1 MAIIQNQ
8 KHGTVVIR
16 DTATNSS
23 ITLANLAT
31 PNSTVENVTSLA
43 IKQIFFTSDG
53 QWVVARG
60 SNTIAV
66 LPGTGHWNL
75 AGHGVTFADSANAT
89 LSYTLTG
96 NGTIVIVGQKT
107 SEPIV

>member
-1 MAIIQNQ
+1 MPIIQNQ

-16 DTATNSS
+16 DTASNSS
-23 ITLANLAT
+23 ITLADLAT
-31 PNSTVENVTSLA
+31 PNSSVENVASMS
-43 IKQIFFTSDG
+43 IKQIFFTSNG

-75 AGHGVTFADSANAT
+75 AGHGVSFAESANAT

-96 NGTIVIVGQKT
+96 NGTIVIVGQKNST
-107 SEPIV
+107 PV

>member
-8 KHGTVVIR
+8 KHGTVVIK
-16 DTATNSS
+16 DTASNSS

-31 PNSTVENVTSLA
+31 PNSSVENVTSVA
-43 IKQIFFTSDG
+43 IKQIFFSSDG
-53 QWVVARG
+53 QWVVGRG

-75 AGHGVTFADSANAT
+75 AGHGVTLAEYANAT
-89 LSYTLTG
+89 LNYTLTG
-96 NGTIVIVGQKT
+96 NGTIVIVCQKT
-107 SEPIV
+107 SQPV

>member
-1 MAIIQNQ
+1 MPIIQNQ

-16 DTATNSS
+16 DTASNSS
-23 ITLANLAT
+23 IALTDLAT
-31 PNSTVENVTSLA
+31 PNSSVENVTSMS
-43 IKQIFFTSDG
+43 IKQIFFTSNG

-75 AGHGVTFADSANAT
+75 AGHGVSFAESANAT

-96 NGTIVIVGQKT
+96 NGTIVIVGQKNST
-107 SEPIV
+107 PV

>member
-16 DTATNSS
+16 DTASNSS
-23 ITLANLAT
+23 IALADLAT
-31 PNSTVENVTSLA
+31 PNSSVESVASMS
-43 IKQIFFTSDG
+43 IKQIFFTSNG

-75 AGHGVTFADSANAT
+75 AGHGVSFADSATAT

-96 NGTIVIVGQKT
+96 NGTIVIVGQKNST
-107 SEPIV
+107 QV

>member
-16 DTATNSS
+16 DTASNSS
-23 ITLANLAT
+23 IALTDLAT
-31 PNSTVENVTSLA
+31 PNSSVENVQSFA
-43 IKQIFFTSDG
+43 IKQIFFASDG
-53 QWVVARG
+53 QWTVTRG

-66 LPGTGHWNL
+66 LPGYGHWNL
-75 AGHGVTFADSANAT
+75 AGHGVTLAEYANGT
-89 LSYTLTG
+89 IGYTLAG

-107 SEPIV
+107 STPV

>member
-16 DTATNSS
+16 DTASNSS
-23 ITLANLAT
+23 IALTDLAT
-31 PNSTVENVTSLA
+31 PNSSVENVASLS
-43 IKQIFFTSDG
+43 IKQIFFASNG

-75 AGHGVTFADSANAT
+75 AGHGVTFGDSANAT

-96 NGTIVIVGQKT
+96 NGTIVIVGQKNST
-107 SEPIV
+107 PV

>member
-16 DTATNSS
+16 DTASNSS
-23 ITLANLAT
+23 IALADLAT
-31 PNSTVENVTSLA
+31 PNSSVESVASMS
-43 IKQIFFTSDG
+43 IKQIFFTSNG

-75 AGHGVTFADSANAT
+75 AGHGVSFADSANAT

-96 NGTIVIVGQKT
+96 NGTIVIVGQKNST
-107 SEPIV
+107 PV

>member
-16 DTATNSS
+16 DTASNSS
-23 ITLANLAT
+23 IALTDLAT
-31 PNSTVENVTSLA
+31 PNSSVENVVSMS
-43 IKQIFFTSDG
+43 IKQIFFTSNG

-75 AGHGVTFADSANAT
+75 AGHGVTFGESANAT

-96 NGTIVIVGQKT
+96 NGTIVIVGQKNST
-107 SEPIV
+107 PV